1 MITALDRI
9 YPDHH
14 MNTRVAIG
22 SNIKSSQ
29 RSISTAQQTS
39 NPGSNCSLRPERER
53 GKEGNEK
60 LPGREELDGL
70 GNGEGSEGGQE
81 REICENGRRRRR
93 RRWRRR
99 PRCHSRA
106 LNHHHHHTLIHLQLN
121 HLSAFSAA
129 SKFFFFP
136 LFWDQFPS
144 SWFDDSGWAPQ
155 MADSPIPFDAH
166 VGIRDQSKK
175 PCRAAETFEDGELS
189 WINFFR
195 VP

>member
-136 LFWDQFPS
+136 LFWDRFQVLDLTTAAGLLKWRIPRSPS
-144 SWFDDSGWAPQ
+144 TRTLEYE
-155 MADSPIPFDAH
+155 
-166 VGIRDQSKK
+166 IRARSLAELQK
-175 PCRAAETFEDGELS
+175 PLKMENCLG
-189 WINFFR
+189 
-195 VP
+195 